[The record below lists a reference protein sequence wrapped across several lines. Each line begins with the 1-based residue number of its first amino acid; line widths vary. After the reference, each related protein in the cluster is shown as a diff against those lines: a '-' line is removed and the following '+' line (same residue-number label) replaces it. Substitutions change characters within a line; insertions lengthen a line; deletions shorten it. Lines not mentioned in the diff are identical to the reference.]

1 VPPSRPPATVTLS
14 ENIESL
20 PLMKRLPALTTASR
34 MLLLNDGKNK
44 GPVADLGDAGKNRT
58 GDPAGRR
65 QLAAVYPMKT
75 LATAA
80 PRGPPG
86 IVAR

>member
-44 GPVADLGDAGKNRT
+44 GPSPTLVM
-58 GDPAGRR
+58 PA
-65 QLAAVYPMKT
+65 KSNW
-75 LATAA
+75 
-80 PRGPPG
+80 
-86 IVAR
+86 